1 MNYLIINLP
10 MTLAEQ
16 RLIFWGARS
25 RFDTPDP
32 RKAMVIDEEY
42 VNINLERY
50 DNGST
55 TRAVSQDDAINRP
68 NEIFNA
74 LGIPK
79 SNAGEA
85 A

>member
-10 MTLAEQ
+10 MTQQAQ
-16 RLIFWGARS
+16 QLIFWGARS
-25 RFDTPDP
+25 HFDTPDP
-32 RKAMVIDEEY
+32 HKAMVINEEY

-55 TRAVSQDDAINRP
+55 TRAVSQNDAINRP